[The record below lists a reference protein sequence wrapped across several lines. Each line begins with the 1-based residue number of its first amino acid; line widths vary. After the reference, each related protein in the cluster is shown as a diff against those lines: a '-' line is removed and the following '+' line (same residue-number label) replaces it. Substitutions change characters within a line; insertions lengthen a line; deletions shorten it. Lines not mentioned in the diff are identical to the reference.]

1 MLTDVITY
9 FQPPVPESHID
20 RLDVWTMITPSD
32 DKHPQP
38 SAQPSAV
45 QLPVEQLPMHDKT
58 GMPPPYSTAGA
69 DAHRSTGSLLSEL
82 QWQLKLKKLEK
93 TIRKYNW
100 TKKGDEALI
109 VASMRDL
116 AASHTDP
123 QVQAYW
129 TRRADQ
135 FEKAPDADK
144 KALLMDIGRGLAILI
159 AAPFAIAGAILM
171 GTGMLLKASGSFLTG
186 GRGSKF
192 IK

>member
-20 RLDVWTMITPSD
+20 RLEYWTMITPSD
-32 DKHPQP
+32 NKHTQ
-38 SAQPSAV
+38 SSAV
-45 QLPVEQLPMHDKT
+45 QLPAEQRPMEDKT
-58 GMPPPYSTAGA
+58 AMPPPYSAAG
-69 DAHRSTGSLLSEL
+69 DAIQHPDPAAASLLGEV

-159 AAPFAIAGAILM
+159 AAPFAIAGALLM
-171 GTGMLLKASGSFLTG
+171 GTGMLLKASGNFLTG